1 MTSARRRA
9 RYVPLTASRVIASTL
24 GTLPASVLVAAAIAR
39 FAPLSS
45 PVAFALAY
53 ALWIPLWLAGVC
65 GIACTRS
72 AARAWL
78 LCLAIT
84 LVAGACVLGIP
95 H

>member
-1 MTSARRRA
+1 MSKPNEGPDRIDYQETPDVTEVHAAVQREKPEPSAE
-9 RYVPLTASRVIASTL
+9 VTPM
-24 GTLPASVLVAAAIAR
+24 
-39 FAPLSS
+39 
-45 PVAFALAY
+45 
-53 ALWIPLWLAGVC
+53 PLWLTGVC